1 MERSGKTTRF
11 RAFFGFLD
19 QKRCTPPF
27 YLAQKCRPVQSQNQR
42 LPKPSH
48 FSVFVTPSPIPQQ
61 AFTPRIVRHF
71 PNLILPHILPPH
83 TFFITLPRHRPSH
96 QGRVGGGHNTRT
108 RHRDRVCKWA
118 LAGPCYLQI
127 KFWDKQDFWILKF
140 QKNSK
145 ISITSERA
153 NFYSPL
159 KYKFNVTEI
168 SKVFGTPP

>member
-11 RAFFGFLD
+11 GAFFGFLD

-61 AFTPRIVRHF
+61 AFTPRIIRHF

-83 TFFITLPRHRPSH
+83 TFFYNFTSTSSLPSRQSGGRGAGTTLELDTAIGSVNGPS
-96 QGRVGGGHNTRT
+96 
-108 RHRDRVCKWA
+108 
-118 LAGPCYLQI
+118 LGPATCRSNSE
-127 KFWDKQDFWILKF
+127 K
-140 QKNSK
+140 SK
-145 ISITSERA
+145 IFES
-153 NFYSPL
+153 
-159 KYKFNVTEI
+159 
-168 SKVFGTPP
+168 